1 MNNDNKEEHMIDFSS
16 LSAEERDRLITFVRD
31 EMGDD
36 FIVNEEEL
44 NYADLSESQAQ
55 DIQRKLFGTLDRSR
69 LGADIIRFSTKG
81 FIEFLMAV
89 MKPAFSSSQNS
100 KSSGD
105 GV

>member
-55 DIQRKLFGTLDRSR
+55 GH
-69 LGADIIRFSTKG
+69 ST
-81 FIEFLMAV
+81 
-89 MKPAFSSSQNS
+89 
-100 KSSGD
+100 
-105 GV
+105 